1 MRAPY
6 SRTFF
11 DLLCEQAERYPEQS
25 AVICDGA
32 VTTYSGLRDNAARIA
47 TGLQSI
53 GVGRGDRVGL
63 ILNNRTQWLEIC
75 FGAAALGAVVV
86 PFSTWSKRRELG
98 FLIEDSRI
106 KVLFALDSL
115 GNQNYAQEIAD
126 LIPAIA
132 TTASWKSERYPCL
145 RNAVMLGESRLIG
158 AMAYDSFGTACAQL
172 ELPLAPGLGARP
184 EDTALILYTSGSTS
198 HPKAVPLTHAAT
210 IANGFNI
217 GERQGLTSNDRVHLS
232 PPLFW
237 SYGSANAMIATFTH
251 GATLVLQGRF
261 EPAEAL
267 DLIERHRCTA
277 IYTLPGMTN
286 AMVLHESFAP
296 ERTRNLRTGLTI
308 GSPRDVE
315 TAAQTLGARDICNVY
330 GQTESYGNCS
340 VTWHHWPLQ
349 RRMQVQGPALP
360 GVHIRIVDEVSGAPV
375 AAGVAGLIE
384 VKGNITP
391 GYDGASAQYNQTA
404 FTTDGYFRTG
414 DLGSLTTEGDL
425 QFIGRTTE
433 MIKRNGI
440 NIAPAEVEDV
450 LRHCPGVA
458 EAGVVGVAD
467 ADKGEIVMA
476 FVVPEPGAQLSE
488 EALRRFCRAEAA
500 SYKTPDRVLLCDV
513 LPTTPTG
520 KLLRSELKQMAIR
533 AQNTSMSKEA
543 NG

>member
-11 DLLCEQAERYPEQS
+11 DLLCEQAERYPEAV
-25 AVICDGA
+25 AVICDDVA
-32 VTTYSGLRDNAARIA
+32 TTYTTLRDTAARIA
-47 TGLQSI
+47 TGLHAI
-53 GVGRGDRVGL
+53 GVGKGDRVGL

-75 FGAAALGAVVV
+75 FGVAALGAVAV

-98 FLIEDSRI
+98 FLIQDSRI
-106 KVLFALDSL
+106 KVLFTLDRL
-115 GNQNYAQEIAD
+115 GNQDYAQDIAE

-132 TTASWKSERYPCL
+132 TTASWKSESYPL
-145 RNAVMLGESRLIG
+145 LGNVVMLGQSPLAG
-158 AMAYDSFGTACAQL
+158 AMAYDSFGADRAPI
-172 ELPLAPGLGARP
+172 ELPLAPGNGARA
-184 EDTALILYTSGSTS
+184 EDPAFILYTSGSTS
-198 HPKAVPLTHAAT
+198 YPKAVPLTHATT
-210 IANGFNI
+210 IENGFNI
-217 GERQGLTSNDRVHLS
+217 GERQGLTPGDRLLLF

-237 SYGSANAMIATFTH
+237 SYASANGMIATFTH

-261 EPAEAL
+261 EAAQAL

-286 AMVLHESFAP
+286 AMVLHESFTP
-296 ERTRNLRTGLTI
+296 ERTRSLRTGLTI
-308 GSPRDVE
+308 GTPHDIE
-315 TAAQTLGARDICNVY
+315 TAARTLGARDICNVY

-349 RRMQVQGPALP
+349 RRMQIQGPALP
-360 GVHIRIVDEVSGAPV
+360 GVHIRIVDEANGAPV

-384 VKGNITP
+384 VKGNITA
-391 GYDGASAQYNQTA
+391 GYDGASAQYNAAA
-404 FTTDGYFRTG
+404 FTADGYFRTG
-414 DLGSLTTEGDL
+414 DLGLLTPEGDV
-425 QFIGRTTE
+425 QFVGRTTE

-440 NIAPAEVEDV
+440 NIAPAEVEEV

-476 FVVPEPGAQLSE
+476 FVVPEPGVELSE
-488 EALRRFCRAEAA
+488 DALRQFCRNEAA
-500 SYKTPDRVLLCDV
+500 SYKTPDHVQLCGA

-520 KLLRSELKQMAIR
+520 KLMRNELKQMAIKAR
-533 AQNTSMSKEA
+533 SQTN
-543 NG
+543 